1 MSVGLSFA
9 SLRGVMRLSGGAG
22 EVCVVRKC
30 CLVGLSP
37 LYLRTPL
44 ARPWHASAPP
54 VSLHFY
60 SPRQR
65 LFTHTLSPKPRPC
78 SLGSRGLQAT
88 LVSRDVPAV
97 SQSRLSPPGM
107 TIIAGFICCYL
118 NQAQA
123 PCSCRSQRA
132 RRDRK
137 PLLLLVSATPR
148 PDGGFQSGRHGATQ
162 RSARH

>member
-1 MSVGLSFA
+1 MVFPLPHYGVLCGYRVVQARCVSSVSVV
-9 SLRGVMRLSGGAG
+9 SS
-22 EVCVVRKC
+22 VCRHC
-30 CLVGLSP
+30 TLG
-37 LYLRTPL
+37 
-44 ARPWHASAPP
+44 RPWHGPGTLRLLQLACTSTPL
-54 VSLHFY
+54 VSVSSH
-60 SPRQR
+60 
-65 LFTHTLSPKPRPC
+65 THSPKPRPC

-132 RRDRK
+132 RRDRN